1 MTNVRWAELRPD
13 QFTERINACP
23 LVYLPVG
30 LCEPHGHVAALG
42 LDTIRADWMCD
53 QAARLH
59 GGIVAPTQ
67 GYHIHESGYH
77 AQWLE
82 EVVGENNSRLGG
94 IPPHAFCLHYL
105 YQLRAF
111 ANAGFKAAVVVTG
124 HLGGNQLDLQ
134 AWGDAFAER
143 CGLPVR
149 VTSDM
154 LITDFPGDHAG
165 RYEISAL
172 MYLRPDLVDMRLLNR
187 QHEPGSGG
195 RLALGHNAGEATRE
209 YGELVMKEALRIFG
223 GIVESVKTSI
233 ATQPPI
239 ALPIPYEPVE
249 AVYAQLRGRMA
260 DWVTTS
266 PRAGQPAVSDGS
278 RWKPYERPNLDVC

>member
-1 MTNVRWAELRPD
+1 MTRVRWAELRPD
-13 QFTERINACP
+13 EFAARINACP
-23 LVYLPVG
+23 IVYLPVG

-53 QAARLH
+53 EGARRH

-77 AQWLE
+77 ARWLE
-82 EVVGENNSRLGG
+82 DVVGENNSRLGG

-111 ANAGFKAAVVVTG
+111 ANAGFGAAIVVTG
-124 HLGGNQLDLQ
+124 HLGGNHLDLQ

-143 CGLPVR
+143 VGMLVR

-165 RYEISAL
+165 KYEVSAL
-172 MYLRPDLVDMRLLNR
+172 TYLRPDLVDMSLLDR
-187 QHEPGSGG
+187 QHEPASGG
-195 RLALGHNAGEATRE
+195 RLAQGENAGEASRE
-209 YGELVMKEALRIFG
+209 YGELVMSEALRVFG
-223 GIVESVKTSI
+223 GIVESVKANI
-233 ATQPPI
+233 AGRPAVDAPVT
-239 ALPIPYEPVE
+239 YEPIE
-249 AVYAQLRGRMA
+249 AVYAKLRAGMQ
-260 DWVTTS
+260 DWVTMS
-266 PRAGQPAVSDGS
+266 PRDGQPAVSDGS
-278 RWKPYERPNLDVC
+278 RWKPYERPKLDIS